1 VTEAHG
7 HISMWQAMVN
17 PRVWALGIIYLG
29 IITPSVG
36 LVLFAPQIIKQAGLS
51 NFATGFVTSIP
62 YIAGVVGMILWGHLS
77 DRMNERRWNLFAGC
91 VLSAAAMILAGW
103 MVGTFVAVAAMC
115 LATVGFYGSKGPFW
129 SLPNTIL
136 SGTAAAAGLAFINSL
151 GNLGGWFGPTIVGWL
166 ADRTGGFQG
175 GLYAVAGF
183 CALAAVVTVIG
194 VAAPRRAGEAGALGA
209 PAE

>member
-1 VTEAHG
+1 
-7 HISMWQAMVN
+7 
-17 PRVWALGIIYLG
+17 
-29 IITPSVG
+29 
-36 LVLFAPQIIKQAGLS
+36 
-51 NFATGFVTSIP
+51 
-62 YIAGVVGMILWGHLS
+62 
-77 DRMNERRWNLFAGC
+77 
-91 VLSAAAMILAGW
+91 
-103 MVGTFVAVAAMC
+103 MC
-115 LATVGFYGSKGPFW
+115 AATVGFYGSKGPFW
-129 SLPNTIL
+129 ALPNTML